1 MRHAGALIREAKPY
15 QCESEHIREPAGGG
29 HGRGGLPSA
38 GRGFFVWIED
48 IRVQSF
54 LRWAIVSDVQ
64 DGMFLKGG
72 SVKLSRI
79 TGFHWS
85 PTT

>member
-1 MRHAGALIREAKPY
+1 MIFENMHECMMPY
-15 QCESEHIREPAGGG
+15 PNLKTGMLQEPAGGG

-54 LRWAIVSDVQ
+54 LWWAIVSDVQ